1 MRDHTGCSI
10 RLQKVKEANDQKL
23 QGDRLYFI
31 VRYSDLIVKLALYA
45 GKPAPGSNE
54 RVSCPEG
61 MEFKLF
67 QTIIL

>member
-10 RLQKVKEANDQKL
+10 WLQKVKEANDQKL
-23 QGDRLYFI
+23 QADRLYFI
-31 VRYSDLIVKLALYA
+31 VRHSDLIVRFALYT
-45 GKPAPGSNE
+45 GKAAPGSNE